1 VATYTVTHKQVID
14 NVATVQLLESF
25 PLNAQVGQDIVLSGM
40 GATFNGTHQI
50 TALPEYYFTGVSLQ
64 GDYEYD
70 YNVIIPN
77 QVQFALT
84 TDDVERVAATG
95 TATYTLTC
103 TWIALGDLEDY
114 LGFTFTNPSADL
126 DVANMA
132 VSAANAFAYR
142 KRQESGYFD
151 ESLST
156 VPGGDVKLATVQYA
170 AILYRERGS
179 TEAFASFDPL
189 ATGGPVTGNYGQILR
204 LLGVNKPQVA

>member
-1 VATYTVTHKQVID
+1 MATYSLTHKQVVS
-14 NVATVQLLESF
+14 NVAVVQLLEPHNF
-25 PLNAQVGQDIVLSGM
+25 EVGQSITLSGI
-40 GATFNGTHQI
+40 GAPWNGTFKI
-50 TALPEYYFTGVSLQ
+50 LALPEYYFIGVSQQ
-64 GDYEYD
+64 GDYQYD
-70 YNVIIPN
+70 TDTIIPN

-84 TDDVERVAATG
+84 TADVDRAAATG
-95 TATYTLTC
+95 TCTYSVTC
-103 TWIALGDLEDY
+103 SWIVLGDVEDY

-132 VSAANAFAYR
+132 VSAANQFAYR
-142 KRQESGYFD
+142 KREESGYFD
-151 ESLST
+151 SPTT
-156 VPGGDVKLATVQYA
+156 VPDGAVKLGTVQYA

>member
-1 VATYTVTHKQVID
+1 VATYSVTHKQVVS
-14 NVATVQLLESF
+14 NVAIVQLLEAHSF
-25 PLNAQVGQDIVLSGM
+25 EVGQSITISGIN
-40 GATFNGTHQI
+40 ATWNGTHKI
-50 TALPEYYFTGVSLQ
+50 LALPEYYFIGVSQQ
-64 GDYEYD
+64 GDYQYD
-70 YNVIIPN
+70 TDTIIPN

-84 TDDVERVAATG
+84 TDDADRAAASG
-95 TATYTLTC
+95 TVTYSITC
-103 TWIALGDLEDY
+103 SWIVLGDLEDY
-114 LGFTFTNPSADL
+114 LGYTFTDPSADL

-132 VSAANAFAYR
+132 VSAANQFAYR

-151 ESLST
+151 SPSS
-156 VPGGDVKLATVQYA
+156 VPGGDAKLATVQYA